1 MMRKIERENTGLMRA
16 GQDLAVAG
24 YAGLAGAL
32 ALAEARSQEL
42 SLFFSDEYMEKI
54 AGCRTLILEKRD
66 AAFWRGLG
74 ASEWEPAGEGGI
86 VTAIW
91 NVSGAYETG
100 VEFSLRK
107 IPLRQETVEVCER
120 LELNPYRLYSAGC
133 YLLAADNG
141 GQLVE
146 KLAGEGIFAQVIGRV
161 KDGIAREMIVQD
173 GRGFLERPQPDEMWK
188 VLNT

>member
-24 YAGLAGAL
+24 YAGLAGTL

-74 ASEWEPAGEGGI
+74 ASEWEPVGEGGI
-86 VTAIW
+86 LTAIW
-91 NVSGAYETG
+91 NLSGAYETG

-120 LELNPYRLYSAGC
+120 LELNPYRLYSEGC

>member
-24 YAGLAGAL
+24 YAGLAGTL
-32 ALAEARSQEL
+32 ALAEAKSQEL
-42 SLFFSDEYMEKI
+42 SLFFLDEYMEKI

-86 VTAIW
+86 LTAIW
-91 NVSGAYETG
+91 NLSGAYETG

-120 LELNPYRLYSAGC
+120 LELNPYRLYSEGC

>member
-24 YAGLAGAL
+24 YAGLAGTL

-42 SLFFSDEYMEKI
+42 SLFFSGEYMEKI

-86 VTAIW
+86 LTAIW
-91 NVSGAYETG
+91 NLSGAYETG
-100 VEFSLRK
+100 VEFSLRQ

-120 LELNPYRLYSAGC
+120 LELNPYRLYSEGC

>member
-24 YAGLAGAL
+24 YAGLAGTL

-42 SLFFSDEYMEKI
+42 SLFFSGEYMEKI

-86 VTAIW
+86 LTAIW
-91 NVSGAYETG
+91 NLSGAYETG

-120 LELNPYRLYSAGC
+120 LELNPYRLYSEGC

>member
-24 YAGLAGAL
+24 YAGLAGTL

-86 VTAIW
+86 LTAIW
-91 NVSGAYETG
+91 NLSGAYETG

-120 LELNPYRLYSAGC
+120 LELNPYRLYSEGC
-133 YLLAADNG
+133 YLLAADND
-141 GQLVE
+141 GQIVE

>member
-24 YAGLAGAL
+24 YAGLAGTL

-86 VTAIW
+86 LTAIW
-91 NVSGAYETG
+91 NLSGAYETG

-120 LELNPYRLYSAGC
+120 LELNPYRLYSEGC

-173 GRGFLERPQPDEMWK
+173 GRGFLERPQPEEMWK